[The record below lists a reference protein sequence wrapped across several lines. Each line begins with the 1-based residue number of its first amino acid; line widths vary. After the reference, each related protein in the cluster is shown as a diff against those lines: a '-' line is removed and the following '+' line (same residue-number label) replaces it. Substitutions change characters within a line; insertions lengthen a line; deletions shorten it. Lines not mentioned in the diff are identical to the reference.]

1 MGWKVFEKKRV
12 PQSNHPH
19 VLLKGG
25 ENAIEE
31 LFPNIT
37 NELIEAGSIV
47 NNFTRDLK
55 MASIW
60 FMETAI
66 HRGKYI

>member
-1 MGWKVFEKKRV
+1 MESLREKRV

-31 LFPNIT
+31 LFPTIT
-37 NELIEAGSIV
+37 NELIEAGSIITLLV
-47 NNFTRDLK
+47 
-55 MASIW
+55 I
-60 FMETAI
+60 
-66 HRGKYI
+66 

>member
-1 MGWKVFEKKRV
+1 MGWKVFEKRV

-31 LFPNIT
+31 LFPTIT

-55 MASIW
+55 WHQFGLWKQPFI
-60 FMETAI
+60 
-66 HRGKYI
+66 GKYI